1 MSRQPRATNSK
12 QPKTSVP
19 PAAPALEGAASLPPA
34 RTQAAARALEAYR
47 ELSATIAERSKGIP
61 TLATIIIESNPT
73 RREAIRHALAEGV
86 ALVERERVA
95 RRAVQRFSF
104 APKEKENL
112 AALIK
117 NNSSFAEPLR
127 KLGARLEQLHEAG
140 VMVPK
145 NIPIFSVSEERE
157 VFAAL
162 AQHRMRFH
170 TALHMIPFV
179 REVALSELE
188 RIKEAKLQPKT
199 VIFTQR
205 SDTRTDAQLARHA
218 EINAST
224 VRGMLARSGGEISDL
239 RNAKMAT
246 LLMEVPLPS
255 DRLTLLMNELRSKT
269 HGQRE
274 MRDKLVLRYGT
285 LDKAGGQDDLEWAR
299 YATLSEELGGG
310 CEQSEMYLRVL
321 EQLQAPYQRLKDYI
335 VNANTSLVR
344 SIVGKI
350 DRSESRRKDIIQDG
364 VLGLMRAV
372 EKFDVRV
379 GFKFSTVA
387 TWWIRQSVFRNRAG
401 YMHPIALPVHQ
412 KHSLAMVQAADAG
425 PVRLSNEDLAK
436 KLKLDAGLVKV
447 FRERLKGMG
456 SLDGNQAFSSAEWLE
471 DTRLES
477 SADQVARHELA
488 ERVGLMLTHL
498 HARLGQVLRLRF
510 GIGCEPHTLDQ
521 IARKWGIT
529 RERVRQIE
537 TKALIKARQGH
548 LRQMVGEY
556 LGDKDS

>member
-1 MSRQPRATNSK
+1 
-12 QPKTSVP
+12 
-19 PAAPALEGAASLPPA
+19 
-34 RTQAAARALEAYR
+34 
-47 ELSATIAERSKGIP
+47 
-61 TLATIIIESNPT
+61 
-73 RREAIRHALAEGV
+73 
-86 ALVERERVA
+86 
-95 RRAVQRFSF
+95 
-104 APKEKENL
+104 
-112 AALIK
+112 
-117 NNSSFAEPLR
+117 
-127 KLGARLEQLHEAG
+127 
-140 VMVPK
+140 
-145 NIPIFSVSEERE
+145 
-157 VFAAL
+157 
-162 AQHRMRFH
+162 
-170 TALHMIPFV
+170 
-179 REVALSELE
+179 
-188 RIKEAKLQPKT
+188 
-199 VIFTQR
+199 
-205 SDTRTDAQLARHA
+205 
-218 EINAST
+218 
-224 VRGMLARSGGEISDL
+224 
-239 RNAKMAT
+239 
-246 LLMEVPLPS
+246 
-255 DRLTLLMNELRSKT
+255 MNELRSKT

-274 MRDKLVLRYGT
+274 MRDKLVSRYGT

-425 PVRLSNEDLAK
+425 PVRLSNEDLAR

-456 SLDGNQAFSSAEWLE
+456 SLDGNQAYSSAEWLE